1 MPKLVV
7 TCSAC
12 GLKSR
17 VSMLAIGKVGLCPYC
32 KNKNRISPS
41 NSQPEGMGD
50 YVGPGNQG
58 AGPQAPPGAMQA
70 HIEQFARAVDL
81 FNRAYY
87 AEALAIFD
95 ALAAALP
102 DNSDVLFARRQCMEA
117 IKRPRL
123 EAPSPGGSETKAS
136 GAQAD
141 TGGFDEET
149 VKRIVRDKLLAGG
162 SKSDEV
168 QLKAAEIA
176 ARILG
181 MTRQATPASASDGLH
196 AAGGPEPKAASGS
209 GLGDRPDDVDK
220 GGNGS
225 ARMHQEDAKR
235 EEELSPDMWP
245 PEYPEGQA
253 DSQR

>member
-1 MPKLVV
+1 
-7 TCSAC
+7 
-12 GLKSR
+12 
-17 VSMLAIGKVGLCPYC
+17 MLAMGKVGLCPYC

-50 YVGPGNQG
+50 YVSSGTEGPGGQG
-58 AGPQAPPGAMQA
+58 APNAMQA

-102 DNSDVLFARRQCMEA
+102 DNSDVLFARRQCVEA

-123 EAPSPGGSETKAS
+123 EAPDPSSS
-136 GAQAD
+136 GPRI
-141 TGGFDEET
+141 TGTQTAEGDLDEQT
-149 VKRIVRDKLLAGG
+149 VKRIVREKLLAGG
-162 SKSDEV
+162 TKSDEV

-176 ARILG
+176 AALLG
-181 MTRQATPASASDGLH
+181 MMRDESTPGPRADQSADASPAPDANANASAS
-196 AAGGPEPKAASGS
+196 GGADSAQ
-209 GLGDRPDDVDK
+209 DR
-220 GGNGS
+220 GNGS
-225 ARMHQEDAKR
+225 SGGHETNSSLEQERDP
-235 EEELSPDMWP
+235 EMWP

-253 DSQR
+253 GDTL